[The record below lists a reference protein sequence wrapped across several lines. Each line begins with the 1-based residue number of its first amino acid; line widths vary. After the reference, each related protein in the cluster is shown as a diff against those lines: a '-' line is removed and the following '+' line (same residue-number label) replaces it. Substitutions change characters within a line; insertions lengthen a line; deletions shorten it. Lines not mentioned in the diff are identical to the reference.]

1 MKILSILA
9 FAALLLVPG
18 AVMAQQPEQSYTVT
32 PDLSPKAD
40 VAAAKVSV
48 PEYAKPFQGTWMAV
62 ACPSSVGAAF
72 VINGEYTQLVNL
84 ATSPSEVQA
93 HIGAIATFS
102 QVTKGVE
109 FTYQN
114 LTNQFLNF
122 KLTAVDGKLVG
133 TFTIQDLHG
142 SALIT
147 APVTFVPNTPA
158 YKGDL
163 GMFLSSKE
171 GTCSAK

>member
-1 MKILSILA
+1 MKKTLL
-9 FAALLLVPG
+9 FLLAALTLLIAVP
-18 AVMAQQPEQSYTVT
+18 AVHAQRAEGQSFTKDIDIESAKGLLT
-32 PDLSPKAD
+32 PD
-40 VAAAKVSV
+40 
-48 PEYAKPFQGTWMAV
+48 YAKPYQGKWQGLS
-62 ACPSSVGAAF
+62 CPAGIGVTI

-93 HIGAIATFS
+93 HIGAIAAFS

-133 TFTIQDLHG
+133 TFTIQDSHG